1 MFKPQSSLGV
11 MKAHM
16 PGKKYDH
23 LKIAKV
29 INTTD
34 WDVKHKIEVS
44 FEDGN
49 NIKGGIT
56 PIWITENNTNIEP
69 KEGDLVVVGFVDGNK
84 NNGLLVSYVMDKFAY
99 ANRIKINNQGV
110 KIRWEIGGKDAFIFL
125 KNNGEIEI
133 ETENDLKIDAKDIF
147 ITCKNLNL
155 NIQGMS
161 VTAPGGSII
170 FNTVDEEGNG
180 AIATIAGNLTVDTYE
195 EWVVTSGNLP

>member
-34 WDVKHKIEVS
+34 WEVKHKIDVS

-84 NNGLLVSYVMDKFAY
+84 NNGLLVSYVMDKFTY

-133 ETENDLKIDAKDIF
+133 ETENDLTIKAKNIDISCENLDIIINNTLNINVDTLG
-147 ITCKNLNL
+147 ITCES
-155 NIQGMS
+155 GS
-161 VTAPGGSII
+161 VVSEGGFSIVRNNADDPESAV
-170 FNTVDEEGNG
+170 FM
-180 AIATIAGNLTVDTYE
+180 
-195 EWVVTSGNLP
+195 